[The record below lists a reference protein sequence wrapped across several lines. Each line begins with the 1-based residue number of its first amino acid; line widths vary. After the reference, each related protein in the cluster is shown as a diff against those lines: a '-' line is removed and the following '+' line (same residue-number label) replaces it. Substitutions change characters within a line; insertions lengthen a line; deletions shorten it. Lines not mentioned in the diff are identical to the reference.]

1 MAGHRMRVSHR
12 RKGST
17 PFTNWRGNSGASKN
31 GMIFAAASPSTPASL
46 KAALAPTSFRNA
58 PAQIENSAG
67 AFRNDV
73 GASAAFNDAGVDG
86 EAAAKIIPF
95 FDAPELPRQ
104 FVNGVDPFLRCETRM
119 RCPAMN
125 D

>member
-1 MAGHRMRVSHR
+1 MFEWRTVETAGDFDPGAGLNGAQVVQANLQVAHI
-12 RKGST
+12 
-17 PFTNWRGNSGASKN
+17 GNAQ
-31 GMIFAAASPSTPASL
+31 
-46 KAALAPTSFRNA
+46 R
-58 PAQIENSAG
+58 AQIENSAC

-73 GASAAFNDAGVDG
+73 GARAAFNDAGVDG

-104 FVNGVDPFLRCETRM
+104 FVNGVDAFLRCETRM